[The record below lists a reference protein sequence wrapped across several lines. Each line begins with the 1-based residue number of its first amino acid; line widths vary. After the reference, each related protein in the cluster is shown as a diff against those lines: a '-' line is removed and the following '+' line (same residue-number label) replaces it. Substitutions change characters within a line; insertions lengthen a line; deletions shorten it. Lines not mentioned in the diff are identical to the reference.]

1 MIEAVRC
8 RLGGKTP
15 KTELD
20 FNFIPVTKRH
30 FRESR
35 EWRRKRGRIIA
46 KIRALGRFQLAFL
59 LSRMPVIFFNFAR
72 QDTLYESS

>member
-8 RLGGKTP
+8 RLGGKIP
-15 KTELD
+15 KSEIEFSFLP
-20 FNFIPVTKRH
+20 NTKRH

-46 KIRALGRFQLAFL
+46 KIRALGSL
-59 LSRMPVIFFNFAR
+59 NG
-72 QDTLYESS
+72 